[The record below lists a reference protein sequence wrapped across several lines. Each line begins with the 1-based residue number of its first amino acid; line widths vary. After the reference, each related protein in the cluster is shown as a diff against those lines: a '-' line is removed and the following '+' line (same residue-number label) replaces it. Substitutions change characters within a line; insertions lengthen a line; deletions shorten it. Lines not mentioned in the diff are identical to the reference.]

1 MNMVLFTSILTQ
13 LSINPPGGESKACVD
28 RQASLWGLKFSD
40 YWDGFYVRSQVGIN
54 FHELQ
59 HFLKTVLG
67 QPAS

>member
-1 MNMVLFTSILTQ
+1 MVLFPSILTQ

-28 RQASLWGLKFSD
+28 RQASLLRLKFSD
-40 YWDGFYVRSQVGIN
+40 YWDRFYVGSQVGIN